1 MKTLRLSY
9 DPLAL
14 VQIVLQR
21 HVEETIEGKFYKA
34 KQFACYDYLS
44 NLSDEALEELLIEYM
59 KRHHLEVITLAD
71 WRCDGKLIF
80 DIIFEK
86 PEYQQLEINFKKRGF
101 GATGL
106 GVLDVANNVFYDCGF
121 LHHWSTIRF
130 IVEKSYSRYAK
141 ALEQMYIN
149 ERLVEFEGISR
160 DELEIFITT
169 NFELYGGSKLIR
181 EYL

>member
-1 MKTLRLSY
+1 METLRLSY

-14 VQIVLQR
+14 VRIVLQR

-59 KRHHLEVITLAD
+59 KRHNLEVITLAD
-71 WRCDGKLIF
+71 WRRDGKLIF

-86 PEYQQLEINFKKRGF
+86 PEYQQLEINFKKQGF

-106 GVLDVANNVFYDCGF
+106 GVFDVKSNIFYDCEF
-121 LHHWSTIRF
+121 VRHWSTIQH
-130 IVEKSYSRYAK
+130 IVKEAYPQYRG
-141 ALEQMYIN
+141 ALQKMYMN
-149 ERLVEFEGISR
+149 ENLMEFEGISR
-160 DELEIFITT
+160 DELERFITT
-169 NFELYGGSKLIR
+169 NFELCGGSKQIQ